1 MGGGRWDRE
10 ENRKQTRSRTVQV
23 QGGRASEGGTRDGWC
38 GWKIKSEGARKEG
51 ERTSRLEKDVWE
63 KRATRFSWGKGN
75 ELGDTG
81 WLLVLGAWGDS
92 RLKMILA
99 DPLACQSW
107 PHPGAVGV
115 SGPSGASR
123 LWAAVK
129 IEASSGSL
137 FSLAEPQRHTHVGFS
152 LTKPGVVVQ
161 SVTVLWGR
169 GTGDGTLLSG
179 KTGDRFSGHSGCS
192 PTANHDKSREVEN
205 VGPTAGSKANLSR
218 QLTTPVTNS
227 TSHSPPIRHQLT
239 RQLPTWSIGT
249 TAQHRGSLLSTH
261 RIRHHA
267 VKSRPTGP
275 PRRSRRFPVRVHHPP
290 PRRRWP
296 GNSPLDRP
304 RSIRQESALGRR
316 DGRTG
321 TWGRMG
327 GRKC

>member
-1 MGGGRWDRE
+1 MGGGIARK
-10 ENRKQTRSRTVQV
+10 NRKQTRSRTVQV

-38 GWKIKSEGARKEG
+38 GWKIKSEGATKEG

-63 KRATRFSWGKGN
+63 KRVTRFSWGKGN

-137 FSLAEPQRHTHVGFS
+137 FSLAEPQRHTHVGFF

-169 GTGDGTLLSG
+169 CCRG
-179 KTGDRFSGHSGCS
+179 KQA
-192 PTANHDKSREVEN
+192 TASVVTVAAAQQR
-205 VGPTAGSKANLSR
+205 
-218 QLTTPVTNS
+218 TTTRAERWNMWDPQPGAKQ
-227 TSHSPPIRHQLT
+227 TSH
-239 RQLPTWSIGT
+239 
-249 TAQHRGSLLSTH
+249 A
-261 RIRHHA
+261 
-267 VKSRPTGP
+267 
-275 PRRSRRFPVRVHHPP
+275 
-290 PRRRWP
+290 
-296 GNSPLDRP
+296 N
-304 RSIRQESALGRR
+304 
-316 DGRTG
+316 
-321 TWGRMG
+321 
-327 GRKC
+327 

>member
-1 MGGGRWDRE
+1 MPQCSLHDSRWEVGGGIAR
-10 ENRKQTRSRTVQV
+10 ENRKQTRSRTLQV

-169 GTGDGTLLSG
+169 CCRG
-179 KTGDRFSGHSGCS
+179 KQA
-192 PTANHDKSREVEN
+192 TASV
-205 VGPTAGSKANLSR
+205 
-218 QLTTPVTNS
+218 VTVAAS
-227 TSHSPPIRHQLT
+227 
-239 RQLPTWSIGT
+239 
-249 TAQHRGSLLSTH
+249 
-261 RIRHHA
+261 
-267 VKSRPTGP
+267 
-275 PRRSRRFPVRVHHPP
+275 
-290 PRRRWP
+290 
-296 GNSPLDRP
+296 
-304 RSIRQESALGRR
+304 
-316 DGRTG
+316 
-321 TWGRMG
+321 
-327 GRKC
+327 